1 MRKHYERFWCVP
13 FCNVLVRGASHI
25 DFSIF
30 TKRNVI
36 VMFGVGVGGGG
47 DVGAMMFLNS
57 NMDTLKLQ
65 IIHKKHT
72 TNQ

>member
-13 FCNVLVRGASHI
+13 FCNALVRGASHI

-36 VMFGVGVGGGG
+36 VMGFFFGGGG
-47 DVGAMMFLNS
+47 GGAMTFLNANIDNS
-57 NMDTLKLQ
+57 KL
-65 IIHKKHT
+65 
-72 TNQ
+72 

>member
-13 FCNVLVRGASHI
+13 FCNALVRGASHI

-36 VMFGVGVGGGG
+36 VMFWFVFFLGGGGVGGG
-47 DVGAMMFLNS
+47 AMTFLNANIDNS
-57 NMDTLKLQ
+57 KL
-65 IIHKKHT
+65 
-72 TNQ
+72 